1 MNHYKN
7 RLICFLD
14 VLGFSAMVEKAGIEE
29 IYKKYSEFVDTAKNK
44 VFFGVPEDYEGP
56 SNNFEISE
64 IVSDSI
70 LLVSYDI
77 DNVASVNNFIGSIN
91 FFLELGL
98 KSGFMFRG
106 CINQGD
112 IIYDEERRI
121 FLSNEF
127 NELAKFE
134 PQISAPVCVIF
145 EKAKATVVSS
155 LFGDE
160 ISSRGVAP
168 SKSLPVIKFDVPLNG
183 GKEES
188 YWCIN
193 YTYFC
198 NQRHLKE
205 AIEYLEG
212 DSVKKS
218 SFIRY
223 IDFLDALPEDRL
235 MPSEVNIYGTF
246 VKVMKSR
253 SGMRVAITNGGGET
267 LLAAIHW
274 GFPQIFIKPPEE
286 IEMKIDPKTGQV
298 SFNAKGRWY

>member
-1 MNHYKN
+1 
-7 RLICFLD
+7 
-14 VLGFSAMVEKAGIEE
+14 MVEKTGIEE
-29 IYKKYSEFVDTAKNK
+29 IYNKYSKFVDTAKHK

-106 CINQGD
+106 GVNQGD
-112 IIYDEERRI
+112 IIFDEERRI

-127 NELAKFE
+127 NELAKYE
-134 PQISAPVCVIF
+134 PKINAPVCVIF

-160 ISSRGVAP
+160 ISSHGVVP
-168 SKSLPVIKFDVPLNG
+168 SKSLPVIKFNVPLKG
-183 GKEES
+183 DKEEPF
-188 YWCIN
+188 WCIN

-198 NQRHLKE
+198 NQVHLND
-205 AIEYLEG
+205 AMEYLEG
-212 DSVKKS
+212 APVKKS

-223 IDFLDALPEDRL
+223 MEFLGALPEDRL
-235 MPSEVNIYGTF
+235 IPNEDNSDGAF

-253 SGMRVAITNGGGET
+253 SGMRVAIANGIGDIVET
-267 LLAAIHW
+267 PIQW
-274 GFPQIFIKPPEE
+274 GFPQVFIKPPEE
-286 IEMKIDPKTGQV
+286 IEMKKDLTTGQV

>member
-1 MNHYKN
+1 
-7 RLICFLD
+7 
-14 VLGFSAMVEKAGIEE
+14 MVEKAGIEE
-29 IYKKYSEFVDTAKNK
+29 IYHKYSEFIDAAKNK

-70 LLVSYDI
+70 LLVSYDV

-98 KSGFMFRG
+98 KNGFMFRG
-106 CINQGD
+106 CVNQGD

-127 NELAKFE
+127 NELAKYE
-134 PQISAPVCVIF
+134 PQINVPVCVIF

-160 ISSRGVAP
+160 ISSRGIAP
-168 SKSLPVIKFDVPLNG
+168 SKSLPVIKFDVPL
-183 GKEES
+183 KSKIDES
-188 YWCIN
+188 FWCVN

-198 NQRHLKE
+198 RQSHLNE

-212 DSVKKS
+212 DPVKKS
-218 SFIRY
+218 NFIQY

-235 MPSEVNIYGTF
+235 MPNEGDIDGTF

-253 SGMRVAITNGGGET
+253 SGMRVAITNGSGDI
-267 LLAAIHW
+267 LQAPIHW
-274 GFPQIFIKPPEE
+274 GFPQVFIKPPEE
-286 IEMKIDPKTGQV
+286 IEMKIDPKKGQI

>member
-1 MNHYKN
+1 
-7 RLICFLD
+7 
-14 VLGFSAMVEKAGIEE
+14 MVEKSGIEE
-29 IYKKYSEFVDTAKNK
+29 IYNKYSEFVDTAKNK

-70 LLVSYDI
+70 LLVSHDI

-98 KSGFMFRG
+98 KNGFMFRG
-106 CINQGD
+106 CVNQGD
-112 IIYDEERRI
+112 IIFDEARRI

-127 NELAKFE
+127 NELAKYE
-134 PQISAPVCVIF
+134 PQINAPVCVIF

-155 LFGDE
+155 IFGDE
-160 ISSRGVAP
+160 ISSHGVIP
-168 SKSLPVIKFDVPLNG
+168 SKSLPVIKFNVPLKGN
-183 GKEES
+183 KEES
-188 YWCIN
+188 FWCVN

-198 NQRHLKE
+198 NKIHLKD
-205 AIEYLEG
+205 AMEYLEG

-218 SFIRY
+218 SFIHY
-223 IDFLDALPEDRL
+223 MEFLDALPEDRL
-235 MPSEVNIYGTF
+235 IPNEVNSDGTF

-253 SGMRVAITNGGGET
+253 SGMRVAITNGVGDIVQT
-267 LLAAIHW
+267 PIQW
-274 GFPQIFIKPPEE
+274 GFPKVFIKPPEE

>member
-1 MNHYKN
+1 
-7 RLICFLD
+7 
-14 VLGFSAMVEKAGIEE
+14 MVEKTGIEE
-29 IYKKYSEFVDTAKNK
+29 IYNKYSEFVDTAKNK

-106 CINQGD
+106 CVNQGD
-112 IIYDEERRI
+112 IIFDEERRI

-127 NELAKFE
+127 NELAKYE
-134 PQISAPVCVIF
+134 PQINAPVCVIF
-145 EKAKATVVSS
+145 EKAKATVVCS

-160 ISSRGVAP
+160 MSSRGVAP
-168 SKSLPVIKFDVPLNG
+168 SKSLPVIKFNVPLKGN
-183 GKEES
+183 KEES
-188 YWCIN
+188 FWCIN

-198 NQRHLKE
+198 NQVHLSD
-205 AIEYLEG
+205 AMEYLEG
-212 DSVKKS
+212 DPVKKS

-223 IDFLDALPEDRL
+223 MEFLGALPEDRL
-235 MPSEVNIYGTF
+235 IPNEVNSDGAF

-253 SGMRVAITNGGGET
+253 SGMRVAITNGIGDIVQT
-267 LLAAIHW
+267 PIQW
-274 GFPQIFIKPPEE
+274 GFPQVFIKPPEE